1 MTSSPA
7 LDALVFVDGGG
18 RAAAQP
24 PGGMRTLTPCP
35 DPYCTMAAPP
45 LLPPP
50 RTRPFRCREQ
60 AQLAA
65 CARLGAQRARRIFVR
80 LSSLSP
86 NTNLLICMLQA
97 SSGCVLQVCASWMRG
112 PTASWIECK
121 SGWAPC
127 CGCKEAAQEPLGVAA
142 QSATPGIGKEEA
154 EGVSVFS

>member
-1 MTSSPA
+1 MFLYQPRAT
-7 LDALVFVDGGG
+7 LRHG
-18 RAAAQP
+18 R
-24 PGGMRTLTPCP
+24 
-35 DPYCTMAAPP
+35 PP

-50 RTRPFRCREQ
+50 RPRPFRRRERRHGW
-60 AQLAA
+60 LSA
-65 CARLGAQRARRIFVR
+65 CARLVVQRAQRIFVH

-97 SSGCVLQVCASWMRG
+97 SSGCVLQVCASWVRG